1 MSTKSK
7 RKCQLEGA
15 REAKLQKRANSTH
28 IPADSQDEI
37 PIPTFSDYE
46 SEEDVTYDPNNDQ
59 LDEEQAIFVH
69 AKEWVQ
75 CLHRDDVMSLTLLLH
90 HLLVSRMHI
99 QVLNASKLIGEMV
112 EKSDRTVREWR
123 ATFLTNDNSF
133 PDTLQGKY
141 QRRGVLWSD
150 EKLNETVRKYVRQN
164 ANVKGKANMTSVSF
178 CKWVN
183 EEFLPNQVL
192 EPGYPRKI
200 GLETAR
206 KWLHHLEFHVL
217 DQKKGVYIDGHEGDD
232 VIEYRQKFLRKI
244 VSIGFLNKDN
254 APTVEAAQFLP
265 DDLEC
270 PSPHQ
275 LERTVVIFHDESIFT
290 ANEDQKL
297 QWGSADMH
305 VIRPKGK
312 GAGIMVSD
320 FIDEFNGYLRLTNE
334 ELERAKVKY
343 GANFQKEARMLLEYG
358 ESKEGYWTSDK
369 FLSQMDHA
377 VKIAEIKYPK
387 EIGYRLIWI
396 FDNSSCHN
404 AYADDALNASLMNAK
419 PGGKQPRMRDTVWN
433 GKAQRMVFNIGIP
446 KGLIQVLTERGKY
459 NKSMKLD
466 DMRKKISFHTDF
478 KEEKTKLEHFLNDRS
493 HVCIMLPKFHCK
505 LNPIERCWGKAKL
518 YTKAYTNYMF
528 PRLRSNIPSGLDTV
542 SKENIEN
549 FFRKARNYMFG
560 YLEGFVAGPE
570 LEKQIKKYKKQYKS
584 HRKVGVDD

>member
-1 MSTKSK
+1 MPTKSK

-28 IPADSQDEI
+28 IPADSQHEI

-150 EKLNETVRKYVRQN
+150 EKLNETVRKYVREN

-183 EEFLPNQVL
+183 EELLPNQVL

-217 DQKKGVYIDGHEGDD
+217 DQKKGVYIDGHERDD
-232 VIEYRQKFLRKI
+232 VIEYRQNFLCKM

-275 LERTVVIFHDESIFT
+275 LERTVVILHDESIFT

-320 FIDEFNGYLRLTNE
+320 FIDELNGYLRLTNE

-404 AYADDALNASLMNAK
+404 AYADAALNASLMNAK
-419 PGGKQPRMRDTVWN
+419 PGGKQPRMRDIVWN
-433 GKAQRMVFNIGIP
+433 GKAQCMVFNIGIP

-459 NKSMKLD
+459 DKSMKLD
-466 DMRKKISFHTDF
+466 DMRKEISSHTDF

-493 HVCIMLPKFHCK
+493 HVCIMLPKFHCE

-518 YTKAYTNYMF
+518 YTKAYTNYTF